1 MGLTRWPLGLRWLV
15 VVSAGLLLGG
25 VLGGL
30 HLPAAAM
37 VGPMIAGVGMAL
49 MGGNLRVAAGVGQMG
64 QGVAGCLIALNLDA
78 PALSQTI
85 AIWPVA
91 LVFVALT
98 FAVACLTGLVAS
110 DWTGL
115 DREATLWGFLP
126 GMMSTVIAVAH
137 ERGLDSRMIAL
148 IQILRLMLVIAA
160 MVMVAMIVSGPA
172 MPHTGSGAGATL
184 QSTATAVL
192 LCVVGTAVA
201 RWLPVIPAAASLV
214 PLSLATA
221 LTLSGFDLSMP
232 GWLVSLAFLAIGLQV
247 GLRFTP
253 ELLRRGVSAL
263 PGLAAACLLLI
274 LLCGVTG
281 VALSWIAGVSLMS
294 GMLATVPGS
303 IDSIAILA
311 IGTGADVAFVMTLQ
325 TVRLFAVVI
334 FGPLIATGLARMLRR
349 HGERRGRM

>member
-1 MGLTRWPLGLRWLV
+1 MKLARWLIAIA
-15 VVSAGLLLGG
+15 AGLLLGQ
-25 VLGGL
+25 VLGAL

-37 VGPMIAGVGMAL
+37 VGPMVAGAVMAL
-49 MGGNLRVAAGVGQMG
+49 AGGNMRVPASFGWMG

-78 PALSQTI
+78 AALEQTL
-85 AIWPVA
+85 AIWPVV
-91 LVFVALT
+91 LVFVVLT
-98 FAVACLTGLVAS
+98 FGVACLTGLVAS

-115 DREATLWGFLP
+115 GREVTLWGFLP

-148 IQILRLMLVIAA
+148 IQILRLMLVVASMVVVA
-160 MVMVAMIVSGPA
+160 MVISGPA
-172 MPHTGSGAGATL
+172 MSNGAGHEATW
-184 QSTATAVL
+184 QSTAIVL
-192 LCVVGTAVA
+192 LLCAVGTAAA

-221 LTLSGFDLSMP
+221 LTLFGLDLAIP

-253 ELLRRGVSAL
+253 ELLRRGVTAL
-263 PGLAAACLLLI
+263 PGVVAACLLLI
-274 LLCGVTG
+274 LLCGTSG
-281 VALSWIAGVSLMS
+281 VALSWIAGVSVMS

-311 IGTGADVAFVMTLQ
+311 IGSGADVAFVMTLQ
-325 TVRLFAVVI
+325 TIRLFAVVI
-334 FGPLIATGLARMLRR
+334 FGPLIATGLAGMLRR
-349 HGERRGRM
+349 RDERRGRI